1 MYLVKSCCFKPALV
15 VAFAFIFTCARV
27 AAQVPGY
34 IAQNIGSHQGLPSSE
49 IFEIFQDKNGF
60 IWIGTNAGFSRY
72 DGYVFEN
79 FQYLQN
85 ERIGTVYSIR
95 QSRDESIWF
104 CSETGLFVL
113 RNAQLKKISW
123 KNAASLVPI
132 YDIGEDGAGN
142 IWLGC
147 AKGLAKI
154 EFEDRSILYKNE
166 SIDLTQYLDKSWQA
180 STALTEKAII
190 KLSVNK
196 KGELLIGTIGTVHYY
211 AQATVKKLWQKQENS
226 DFVTSVFI
234 DQSGYC
240 TWGTAQ
246 IGINTWNGSTITSYN
261 EKNNIGLYGAY
272 ELFETNDTLQIFSAV
287 NIFSYQPSVNYIE
300 RAAFIRDLDIK
311 WPTCMLVDKEGNF
324 WLGSHEGIYYL
335 KKNNF
340 TRYNSNRH
348 KKIEE
353 VYSIYQTS
361 EGKLLAGTNR
371 GFVYQVH
378 ADTALPYLQG
388 KAVVPRA
395 EVFTIYEDERNWL
408 WFGTGYQ
415 GISVY
420 RNGQI
425 ENFRVEDGLTD
436 NTNYSFYRDS
446 KKQLWAIGDNG
457 ITRVMI
463 DSAEKISFEKF
474 NATFPNA
481 QEYKFFNAIEGPD
494 HILWIAGAPGVV
506 RFDGKKPEPYPIDGV
521 KPGDLFA
528 HHILKDRK
536 GNVWIATTDFG
547 IFQCYFDKSHQL
559 RIKKKFS
566 IADGLFTNTFLSM
579 TLDAEDNLW
588 MASYSGVSCIQ
599 LLAND
604 SIRIRNFNKED
615 GFIDKNFYH
624 PFLFTA
630 KDGHIWASGTLGV
643 CSFDPLKLLSQQES
657 STVFVT
663 KVDLL
668 DRDSSISF
676 YSSGSENIE
685 PDLLL
690 VAANNS
696 VTIHFTALHYSNPG
710 AIRYYYQLNQQ
721 KDNWTEVSG
730 GRSLSF
736 RELAPGTYTLRL
748 KASVSGNEFG
758 PITSFQFRINPPFW
772 QRWWFILPCLAVLGF
787 LYFRLLKLR
796 EKNIREREAE
806 KTELQKLKA
815 ISYQYQLEIEQVIN
829 YFATSMSE
837 QRTVDDMLWD
847 VSKNCI
853 SKLGFE
859 DCVIYLKDPVQDV
872 LIQKAA
878 WGPKTTDE
886 NKIVNPIEIPLGKGI
901 VGTVAKTGVAEIVS
915 DTSIDGRYI
924 VDDTSRLSELTVPV
938 LKNGNVIG
946 VIDSE
951 HSEKNFYTER
961 HLKILTTIASLIAD
975 KMDKMKAEKE
985 VRERE
990 IQLITLNRDLATSQL
1005 TALRAQMNP
1014 HFIFNALNSIQQYI
1028 LKGDVDQANKY
1039 LSKFSRLQREVLNHC
1054 DQNFISLDKE
1064 IEMLNL
1070 YLELE
1075 QLRFNENFQ
1084 YSISLEKEI
1093 DSTELKIPPMILQPF
1108 VENAIWH
1115 GLMPKKGSKEL
1126 SIEFL
1131 LSSEDLLQCVVRDN
1145 GIGRVEAAR
1154 LKETS
1159 KSTPTHKSKGLNL
1172 VYERLNILEKQYQ
1185 QPFEVV
1191 ISDLTNAAGEVQ
1203 GTKVTLTLFVGV

>member
-1 MYLVKSCCFKPALV
+1 MA
-15 VAFAFIFTCARV
+15 
-27 AAQVPGY
+27 
-34 IAQNIGSHQGLPSSE
+34 
-49 IFEIFQDKNGF
+49 
-60 IWIGTNAGFSRY
+60 
-72 DGYVFEN
+72 
-79 FQYLQN
+79 
-85 ERIGTVYSIR
+85 
-95 QSRDESIWF
+95 
-104 CSETGLFVL
+104 
-113 RNAQLKKISW
+113 
-123 KNAASLVPI
+123 
-132 YDIGEDGAGN
+132 EDGSGDL
-142 IWLGC
+142 WLAC
-147 AKGLAKI
+147 AKGLAK
-154 EFEDRSILYKNE
+154 FAGGDRRLLYENKPL
-166 SIDLTQYLDKSWQA
+166 DLVSFLDKNWQSA
-180 STALTEKAII
+180 TALTEQAII

-196 KGELLIGTIGTVHYY
+196 NADLLLGTIGSVHYY
-211 AQATVKKLWQKQENS
+211 SKGILKKLWQKQENS
-226 DFVTSVFI
+226 DFVTSVHI
-234 DQSGYC
+234 DQLGYC
-240 TWGTAQ
+240 TWGTALV
-246 IGINTWNGSTITSYN
+246 GINTWNGSAITSYN
-261 EKNNIGLYGAY
+261 ENNKIGLYGAY
-272 ELFETNDTLQIFSAV
+272 ELFETNDTIKIFSLV
-287 NIFSYQPSVNYIE
+287 NIFSYQPSANYLE
-300 RAAFIRDLDIK
+300 RVAFIHDLDIK
-311 WPTCMLVDKEGNF
+311 WPTCMLVDREGNF

-335 KKNNF
+335 KKNSF
-340 TRYNSNRH
+340 ARYTSNRFRS
-348 KKIEE
+348 IQE
-353 VYSIYQTS
+353 VYSIYQTRDN
-361 EGKLLAGTNR
+361 KLLAGTNR
-371 GFVYQVH
+371 GLVYQIGR
-378 ADTALPYLQG
+378 DSALPFLDR
-388 KAVVPRA
+388 KTVVPRA
-395 EVFTIYEDERNWL
+395 EVFAIYEDDKDWL

-436 NTNYSFYRDS
+436 NTNYSFYRDA
-446 KKQLWAIGDNG
+446 KKQLWSIGDNG
-457 ITRVMI
+457 ITRIVT
-463 DSAEKISFEKF
+463 DSAKRISFQKF
-474 NATFPNA
+474 SASFPNA
-481 QEYKFFNAIEGPD
+481 QDYKLFNAIEGPD
-494 HILWIAGAPGVV
+494 NSLWIAGAPGIV
-506 RFDGKKPEPYPIDGV
+506 RFDGKKLEPYPIDGEE
-521 KPGDLFA
+521 PGDLFA

-547 IFQCYFDKSHQL
+547 IFQCYFDKKHQL

-566 IADGLFTNTFLSM
+566 LADGLFTNTFLSM
-579 TLDAEDNLW
+579 TLDTEDNLW

-615 GFIDKNFYH
+615 GFIDKNFHH

-630 KDGHIWASGTLGV
+630 KDGHIWASGTLGI
-643 CSFDPLKLLSQQES
+643 CSFDPLELLSQQES
-657 STVFVT
+657 SSVFVT

-668 DRDSSISF
+668 DLDSSISF
-676 YSSGSENIE
+676 YSSGSNNVE
-685 PDLLL
+685 PNLLL

-696 VTIHFTALHYSNPG
+696 ITIHFTALHYSNPG
-710 AIRYYYQLNQQ
+710 AVRYYYQLNRH
-721 KDNWTEVSG
+721 KDNWTEVSA

-748 KASVSGNEFG
+748 KSSVSGNEFG
-758 PITSFQFRINPPFW
+758 PITSFQFRIDPPFW
-772 QRWWFILPCLAVLGF
+772 QRWWFILPCLAFLGF

-859 DCVIYLKDPVQDV
+859 DCVIYLKDPAREV

-886 NKIVNPIEIPLGKGI
+886 NKIVNPIEIPIGKGI
-901 VGTVAKTGVAEIVS
+901 VGSVATTGVAEIVA
-915 DTSIDGRYI
+915 DTSMDGRYI
-924 VDDTSRLSELTVPV
+924 VDDTSRLSELTVPI
-938 LKNGNVIG
+938 LKNGSVIG

-951 HSEKNFYTER
+951 HSEKDFYTER

-1075 QLRFNENFQ
+1075 QLRFSENFE
-1084 YSISLEKEI
+1084 YAISMEKEI
-1093 DSTELKIPPMILQPF
+1093 DSAELKIPPMILQPF

-1131 LSSEDLLQCVVRDN
+1131 LSSEDLLQCIIRDN

-1159 KSTPTHKSKGLNL
+1159 KSAPTHKSKGLNL